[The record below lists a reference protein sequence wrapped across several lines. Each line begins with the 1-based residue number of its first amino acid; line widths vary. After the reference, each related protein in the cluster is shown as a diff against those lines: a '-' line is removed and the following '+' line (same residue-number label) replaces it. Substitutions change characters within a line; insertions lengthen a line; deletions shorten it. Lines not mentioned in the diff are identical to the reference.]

1 MNPHDT
7 INDILVNLFN
17 EILKLEE
24 EAIIT
29 DEFKDITNNDMH
41 IIEAVGLSGENT
53 MSVVAKKLGIT
64 AGSLTTS
71 VNSLVNKKYVI
82 RQRNEEDRRVVFLK
96 LTEKGKRAYE
106 HHREYHRQMTE
117 AVISRLDEAEVPILI
132 KTLTGLSECG
142 RRSGSGSGMRIKRP
156 VLPSYLFIPP
166 LLPQRAQGHGG
177 DGGDA
182 RQAHRAVHLL
192 PPPGRKVGPH
202 GVQQGALLALFALR
216 THDPGYAREQRR
228 VEAQVVRRRGVFF
241 LLRLRPALAAEE
253 RPGEAGDALHQLRVR
268 QYLVQA
274 LAEIVHKPSPL
285 TS

>member
-1 MNPHDT
+1 MDPHET

-71 VNSLVNKKYVI
+71 VNSLVNKKYVT
-82 RQRNEEDRRVVFLK
+82 RQRSEEDRRVVFLK

-117 AVISRLDEAEVPILI
+117 AVISRLDENEVPVLI
-132 KTLTGLSECG
+132 KTLTGLSDFF
-142 RRSGSGSGMRIKRP
+142 R
-156 VLPSYLFIPP
+156 
-166 LLPQRAQGHGG
+166 
-177 DGGDA
+177 
-182 RQAHRAVHLL
+182 
-192 PPPGRKVGPH
+192 
-202 GVQQGALLALFALR
+202 
-216 THDPGYAREQRR
+216 GYNDQ
-228 VEAQVVRRRGVFF
+228 
-241 LLRLRPALAAEE
+241 
-253 RPGEAGDALHQLRVR
+253 
-268 QYLVQA
+268 
-274 LAEIVHKPSPL
+274 INN
-285 TS
+285 

>member
-1 MNPHDT
+1 MDPHET

-71 VNSLVNKKYVI
+71 VNSLVNKKYVT
-82 RQRNEEDRRVVFLK
+82 RQRSEEDRRVVFLK

-117 AVISRLDEAEVPILI
+117 AVISRLDENEVPVLI
-132 KTLTGLSECG
+132 KTLTGLSDFF
-142 RRSGSGSGMRIKRP
+142 R
-156 VLPSYLFIPP
+156 
-166 LLPQRAQGHGG
+166 
-177 DGGDA
+177 
-182 RQAHRAVHLL
+182 
-192 PPPGRKVGPH
+192 
-202 GVQQGALLALFALR
+202 
-216 THDPGYAREQRR
+216 GYNDQMNN
-228 VEAQVVRRRGVFF
+228 
-241 LLRLRPALAAEE
+241 
-253 RPGEAGDALHQLRVR
+253 
-268 QYLVQA
+268 
-274 LAEIVHKPSPL
+274 
-285 TS
+285 

>member
-1 MNPHDT
+1 MDPHET

-71 VNSLVNKKYVI
+71 VNSLVNKEYVT
-82 RQRNEEDRRVVFLK
+82 RQRSEEDRRVVFLK

-117 AVISRLDEAEVPILI
+117 AVISRLDENEVPVLI
-132 KTLTGLSECG
+132 KTLTGLSDFF
-142 RRSGSGSGMRIKRP
+142 R
-156 VLPSYLFIPP
+156 
-166 LLPQRAQGHGG
+166 
-177 DGGDA
+177 
-182 RQAHRAVHLL
+182 
-192 PPPGRKVGPH
+192 
-202 GVQQGALLALFALR
+202 
-216 THDPGYAREQRR
+216 GYNDQMNN
-228 VEAQVVRRRGVFF
+228 
-241 LLRLRPALAAEE
+241 
-253 RPGEAGDALHQLRVR
+253 
-268 QYLVQA
+268 
-274 LAEIVHKPSPL
+274 
-285 TS
+285 

>member
-53 MSVVAKKLGIT
+53 MAVVAKKLGIT

-82 RQRNEEDRRVVFLK
+82 RQRSEEDRRVVFLK

-132 KTLTGLSECG
+132 KTLTGLSEFF
-142 RRSGSGSGMRIKRP
+142 R
-156 VLPSYLFIPP
+156 
-166 LLPQRAQGHGG
+166 
-177 DGGDA
+177 
-182 RQAHRAVHLL
+182 
-192 PPPGRKVGPH
+192 
-202 GVQQGALLALFALR
+202 
-216 THDPGYAREQRR
+216 GYNDQMNN
-228 VEAQVVRRRGVFF
+228 
-241 LLRLRPALAAEE
+241 
-253 RPGEAGDALHQLRVR
+253 
-268 QYLVQA
+268 
-274 LAEIVHKPSPL
+274 
-285 TS
+285 